1 MDTMEAA
8 QTEAADRALFDEAAY
23 LRMYP
28 DIVEAIARG
37 YEVSAW
43 DHYARHGRAEGRQPN
58 DFDAVFYLRAYPLAA
73 QEIAA
78 GRAAYPLDHFR
89 RLGRARGYLPQP
101 LALRPD
107 NAAAPPRFG
116 GLWPDLPNGEDLI
129 EGKLETGCI
138 TERQAELLRFW
149 RANGY
154 VILRGAASDDLTARA
169 TADLDHAYAGGFP
182 EMLFECHPV
191 SPERINWHPDTLE
204 HPAKALD
211 IHYFSPATRELMF
224 CPAVTEFLDLVFES
238 HALASQTLGFLRG
251 SAQEGHQDSAYVPYT
266 IGRAFAASWI
276 ALEDVTLGA
285 GELFYYPGSHRF
297 ADFLYAGTYKSVH
310 EAMRVTG
317 EAAFGA
323 EVGRHVASLEE
334 RAVAQGLAR
343 LPFAARRGDA
353 LIWHA
358 DLVHGGN
365 PVSRNITRKSVVTH
379 YCPKRLTPLFSER
392 EALKLFDHRGHSY
405 TSGHYPALEPVG
417 LTLDPVR

>member
-8 QTEAADRALFDEAAY
+8 RAEDADRALFDEAAY

-28 DIVEAIARG
+28 DFVEAIAHGR
-37 YEVSAW
+37 EISAW

-58 DFDAVFYLRAYPLAA
+58 DFDADFYLRAYPLAA
-73 QEIAA
+73 EEVAA
-78 GRAAYPLDHFR
+78 GRAANPLDHFR
-89 RLGRARGYLPQP
+89 RLGRARGYLPHP
-101 LALRPD
+101 LAPRPD
-107 NAAAPPRFG
+107 NAAAPLRFG

-129 EGKLETGCI
+129 EGKLETGRI

-154 VILRGAASDDLTARA
+154 VILRGAASDELTARA
-169 TADLDHAYAGGFP
+169 AADLDRAYAGGFP
-182 EMLFECHPV
+182 DMLFECHPV
-191 SPERINWHPDTLE
+191 SPERIKWHPATLE
-204 HPAKALD
+204 QPAKALD
-211 IHYFSPATRELMF
+211 IHHFSSATRELVF
-224 CPAVTEFLDLVFES
+224 CPAVTEFLDLIFES

-317 EAAFGA
+317 ETGLGA
-323 EVGRHVASLEE
+323 EVARHVASLEE
-334 RAVAQGLAR
+334 RAVAHGLAR

-365 PVSRNITRKSVVTH
+365 PVSRDITRKSVVTH
-379 YCPKRLTPLFSER
+379 YCPKRLAPLFAETATLR
-392 EALKLFDHRGHSY
+392 LYHHRGHCY
-405 TSGHYPALEPVG
+405 TTGHYVAS
-417 LTLDPVR
+417 DPVFCSGGGAM

>member
-1 MDTMEAA
+1 MDIVEAA
-8 QTEAADRALFDEAAY
+8 HAEDSDRPRFDEAAY

-28 DIVEAIARG
+28 DIGEAIARG
-37 YEVSAW
+37 HETSAW
-43 DHYARHGRAEGRQPN
+43 DHYTRHGRAEGRKPN
-58 DFDAVFYLRAYPLAA
+58 DFDPDFYLRAYPLAA
-73 QEIAA
+73 GEIAA
-78 GRAAYPLDHFR
+78 GRAADAFGHYR
-89 RLGRARGYLPQP
+89 RFGIGRGCLPHP
-101 LALRPD
+101 LAPRPD
-107 NAAAPPRFG
+107 NPAAPPRFG
-116 GLWPDLPNGEDLI
+116 GLWPDLPNAEDLI
-129 EGKLETGCI
+129 DGKLETGRI

-154 VILRGAASDDLTARA
+154 VILRGAASDALTERA
-169 TADLDHAYAGGFP
+169 AADLERAYAGGFAD
-182 EMLFECHPV
+182 MLFECHPV
-191 SPERINWHPDTLE
+191 SPERIPWHPATLE

-211 IHYFSPATRELMF
+211 IHYFSPATRELIF

-297 ADFLYAGTYKSVH
+297 ADFLYAGAYKSVH
-310 EAMRVTG
+310 EAMRRTG
-317 EAAFGA
+317 ETSLGA

-334 RAVAQGLAR
+334 RAAAQGLPK

-365 PVSRNITRKSVVTH
+365 PVSRDITRKSVVTH

-392 EALKLFDHRGHSY
+392 EALRVFEHRGHCY
-405 TSGHYPALEPVG
+405 TTGHYPAL
-417 LTLDPVR
+417 DPAR